1 MSEPAHI
8 SFPSPIGTLTL
19 FTNGTALIALESG
32 RAPDNGAD
40 DTLLNEAKRQLDA
53 YFDGRLKEFDLPLSP
68 QGPKRRQ
75 EIWAAMCDVAYGE
88 TETYGEF
95 AARIQSAPRAIG
107 GACAAN
113 PLPIFIPCH
122 RILGAGNTLAGYSF
136 ADGPDTKRQLLT
148 LEGIHLAV

>member
-1 MSEPAHI
+1 MTEPNHL
-8 SFPSPIGTLTL
+8 SFPSPLGTLTI
-19 FTNGTALIALESG
+19 FSDGAALIALETG
-32 RAPDNGAD
+32 RAPDDGNPD
-40 DTLLNEAKRQLDA
+40 RLLIEAKTQLDA
-53 YFDGRLKEFDLPLSP
+53 YFDGRLTTFDLPLAP
-68 QGPKRRQ
+68 HGPKRRQ
-75 EIWAAMCDVAYGE
+75 EIWAAMCDVGYGK

-136 ADGPDTKRQLLT
+136 ADGRDTKRQLLT

>member
-1 MSEPAHI
+1 MTEPNQL
-8 SFPSPIGTLTL
+8 SFPSPIGALTI
-19 FTNGTALIALESG
+19 FTDGAALIALESG
-32 RAPDNGAD
+32 RIPDNGAGGI
-40 DTLLNEAKRQLDA
+40 LLNEAKRQLDA
-53 YFDGRLKEFDLPLSP
+53 YFDGRLKEFDLPLAP

-75 EIWAAMCDVAYGE
+75 EIWAAMCDVKYGH

-95 AARIQSAPRAIG
+95 ARRIQSAPRTIG

-122 RILGAGNTLAGYSF
+122 RVLGAGNTLAGYSF
-136 ADGPDTKRQLLT
+136 ADGPDTKRQLLI

>member
-1 MSEPAHI
+1 MNKPNHL
-8 SFPSPIGTLTL
+8 SFSSPIGALTI
-19 FTNGTALIALESG
+19 FSDGAALIALESG
-32 RAPDNGAD
+32 RAPDNGPG
-40 DTLLNEAKRQLDA
+40 DTLLTEAKRQLDA
-53 YFDGRLKEFDLPLSP
+53 YFDGRLKEFDLPLAP

-75 EIWAAMCDVAYGE
+75 EIWAAMCEVGYGH

-95 AARIQSAPRAIG
+95 ARRIQSAPRAIG

-113 PLPIFIPCH
+113 PLPILIPCH
-122 RILGAGNTLAGYSF
+122 RILGAGNALAGYSF